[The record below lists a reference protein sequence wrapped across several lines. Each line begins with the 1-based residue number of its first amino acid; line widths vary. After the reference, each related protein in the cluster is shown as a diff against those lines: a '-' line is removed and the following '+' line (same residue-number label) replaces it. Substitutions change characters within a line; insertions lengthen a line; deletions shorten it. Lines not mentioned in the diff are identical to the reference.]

1 MNFINEKDVSRL
13 KRSKKAGKIS
23 GFIENRTGCDF
34 HIHTHLVCDD
44 VGQSCFTQT
53 GRAVEKGVVQRLAPE
68 FCGLDVDM
76 EIGHNLPLT
85 REIFKVLRSDNSVQI
100 LIFVLDTAVRV
111 EI

>member
-1 MNFINEKDVSRL
+1 M
-13 KRSKKAGKIS
+13 
-23 GFIENRTGCDF
+23 
-34 HIHTHLVCDD
+34 
-44 VGQSCFTQT
+44 
-53 GRAVEKGVVQRLAPE
+53 EKGMIQRLTSE

-76 EIGHNLPLT
+76 EIGHDFPLT